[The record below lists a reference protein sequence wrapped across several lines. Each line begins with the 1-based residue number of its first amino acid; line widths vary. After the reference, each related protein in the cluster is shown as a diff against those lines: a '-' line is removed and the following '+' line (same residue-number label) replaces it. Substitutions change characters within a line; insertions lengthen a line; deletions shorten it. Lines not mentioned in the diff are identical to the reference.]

1 MSIDSPGPSRRV
13 VPSTSN
19 TTLPLRTSL
28 RLACFGCEC
37 RGSLAGDG
45 GLTVSTHR
53 TSSLRVTI
61 VMRWPLRALWM
72 VWPSRATTCS
82 GLRGPRQGG
91 HAGGEVLDGALVVAG
106 RLAGEQLEQ
115 PGAEWPVRGR
125 GAERDR
131 ELAPAGSLR
140 DLHRHEELPHER
152 DVHRPVNL
160 AARRVEL
167 DDGPARLRLPRS
179 EHGIDLGVAGAQA
192 RGPVRA
198 GDGLGPG
205 HPLGIA
211 GRVADD
217 GPCLLRRRLSA
228 RPRLERHSCHT
239 PSSGRQMLRVPN
251 G

>member
-1 MSIDSPGPSRRV
+1 MSSDSPASTRRM

-19 TTLPLRTSL
+19 TTLPPWTSA
-28 RLACFGCEC
+28 RLACFGCAC
-37 RGSLAGDG
+37 SGSFAVDG
-45 GLTVSTHR
+45 GLTVSARR
-53 TSSLRVTI
+53 TSSRSITI

-91 HAGGEVLDGALVVAG
+91 HAGGEGLDGALVVAG

-152 DVHRPVNL
+152 DVH
-160 AARRVEL
+160 
-167 DDGPARLRLPRS
+167 
-179 EHGIDLGVAGAQA
+179 
-192 RGPVRA
+192 
-198 GDGLGPG
+198 
-205 HPLGIA
+205 
-211 GRVADD
+211 
-217 GPCLLRRRLSA
+217 
-228 RPRLERHSCHT
+228 
-239 PSSGRQMLRVPN
+239 
-251 G
+251 